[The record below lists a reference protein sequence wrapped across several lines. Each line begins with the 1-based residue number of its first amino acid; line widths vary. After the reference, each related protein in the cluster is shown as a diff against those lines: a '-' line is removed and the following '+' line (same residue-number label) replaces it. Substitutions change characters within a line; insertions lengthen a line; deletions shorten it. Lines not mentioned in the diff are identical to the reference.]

1 MDEQDRYGQPQQ
13 QTGYY
18 RPETRGPRVD
28 AGRLWAGG
36 VMTAVVAALTAV
48 VGVLLVRG
56 VLGVPVF
63 APEGDGMMGDAST
76 GLLAM
81 GAALAALAATG
92 LLHLLMLATPQP
104 GTFFAW
110 IITLATAVMVL
121 LPFTTSLPMDAK
133 IGSATLYL
141 VIGIA
146 IGSLLSAA
154 ARSAAT
160 GDGY

>member
-1 MDEQDRYGQPQQ
+1 MDQQDRYGQQQ
-13 QTGYY
+13 ADYY
-18 RPETRGPRVD
+18 GQEPPHRTRVD
-28 AGRLWAGG
+28 AARLWAGG

-92 LLHLLMLATPQP
+92 LLHLLMLATPRP

-110 IITLATAVMVL
+110 IVTLVTAVMVL
-121 LPFTTSLPMDAK
+121 LPFASSLPLDAK
-133 IGSATLYL
+133 IGSAVLYL
-141 VIGIA
+141 VIGVS
-146 IGSLLSAA
+146 IGSLLTAA
-154 ARSAAT
+154 GRSAAR